1 MLSIAKVADAD
12 YYLKAI
18 VSGIEDY
25 YAIGEEP
32 GRWTAHTH
40 ELLDI
45 YGQLEPAQLTAVLAG
60 RRPITDAPLIESANR
75 KIPAFDLTFRAP
87 KSVSLA
93 FALSS
98 PEMTAEITAA
108 HDAAVDA
115 ALGYL
120 ERNAA
125 VSRRGHNGIE
135 QVSADG
141 FIAAAFRHRTSRAA
155 DPHLHTHALVPNMVR
170 STDDARWRTLDARH
184 LYAHSLTAGYVYES
198 HLRDELTRRLGVAW
212 GPIVNGIA
220 DIDGLSKPVLRAFS
234 TRREDIEHR
243 MAALGTTSAR
253 GAEIAALD
261 TRAAKVHTLNYADL
275 VDDWAHRAANL
286 NVWRITIDELADHQP
301 RRSMARG
308 WPDEVRR
315 IERHLLGPAGLTER
329 ASTFDRRDV
338 IRALASAYPQ
348 GATVALLEAHADA
361 ILRHHDVV
369 KVIDSTTQAL
379 RSDNGRT
386 VTRVDTG
393 ARYSTK
399 ELMALEGRLVDAA
412 RARMGGGAAV
422 VPTGTVDAAIDRR
435 PTLAMEQVAMVE
447 ELTTGGD
454 GVAVV
459 VAPAGAGKTF
469 ALAAAV
475 DAWQSAGVAVHGAA
489 LSARAA
495 AELEASTG
503 VASETL
509 ARLVVDLETIRPGD
523 VVIIDEFGMAPT
535 RLVAPIFDRAAEVD
549 AKLVLVGD
557 PRQLPEIGAG
567 GLLSG
572 LGARLPPMELTEN
585 RRQRNEWERVA
596 LEQLRSGD
604 VGKALTAYL
613 EHDRMRAYET
623 ANEAKTQVVD
633 DWLAARANGTDVI
646 MLASRNA
653 DIADLNNLA
662 HRYLVETG
670 GVQGPARI
678 VEVDDRRREFQA
690 GDEVLFLRNDR
701 RLGVRNGMRATI
713 ERVHPMGS
721 VDLTVTTTDRQRIDV
736 PRWYVD
742 QGHLAHGYTMTIH
755 KAQGL
760 TCDTALVYATD
771 DLYRELGY
779 VALSR
784 GRDLNVIYT
793 TGDVKIDPEA
803 HMRTPQR
810 VPSEMLIAGLS
821 TSRAQELAIDV
832 AERGAEVSIERL
844 STPALVAERERLQL
858 VLDAAP
864 AVPPGPYTH
873 DVEYTERN
881 LRMTEQHIQELEV
894 RKRPLRERLRGA
906 DPELDRAVALR
917 DRLQGDMADHRS
929 RQQASDDGFATRKRY
944 LVDHDGD
951 RQKIERIDELLD
963 ARALNAVADAM
974 IETPEYLKDLIG
986 DYRSANHNGR
996 WIDVATKVET
1006 YRHRHGITDSVA
1018 AFGAEPPGVERYA
1031 WRHAHDEVIDALEP
1045 PTRSRGL
1052 RMR

>member
-12 YYLKAI
+12 YYLKAV

-40 ELLDI
+40 ELLDVD
-45 YGQLEPAQLTAVLAG
+45 GQLEQAQLTAVLAG
-60 RRPITDAPLIESANR
+60 RHPITDAPLIESANR

-93 FALSS
+93 FALGS

-120 ERNAA
+120 ERHAA
-125 VSRRGHNGIE
+125 VSRRGHNGTE

-170 STDDARWRTLDARH
+170 TTDDGRWRTLDARH

-220 DIDGLSKPVLRAFS
+220 DLEGIDKPVLRAFS

-253 GAEIAALD
+253 GAEIAAFD
-261 TRAAKVHTLNYADL
+261 TRAAKDHTLNYADL
-275 VDDWAHRAANL
+275 VDDWAHRAADL
-286 NVWRITIDELADHQP
+286 NVWRTTIDALADRNH
-301 RRSMARG
+301 RRSIGAAS
-308 WPDEVRR
+308 PDEVRR
-315 IERHLLGPAGLTER
+315 IETHLLGPDGLTER
-329 ASTFDRRDV
+329 ASTFDRCDV
-338 IRALASAYPQ
+338 IRALVSAYLH
-348 GATVALLEAHADA
+348 GATVELLEAHADSL
-361 ILRHHDVV
+361 LRHHDVV
-369 KVIDSTTQAL
+369 KVIDATTQAL
-379 RSDNGRT
+379 RSDSGRT

-393 ARYSTK
+393 ARCSTK
-399 ELMALEGRLVDAA
+399 ELMALERRLVDEAL
-412 RARMGGGAAV
+412 ARMGDGTAT
-422 VPTGTVDAAIDRR
+422 VPTGMVDAAIDRR

-447 ELTTGGD
+447 ELTLGGD
-454 GVAVV
+454 GVSVV
-459 VAPAGAGKTF
+459 VAPAGTGKTF

-475 DAWQSAGVAVHGAA
+475 DAWQSAGVTVHGAA

-503 VASETL
+503 VASTTL
-509 ARLVVDLETIRPGD
+509 ARLVIDLATIQPGD

-535 RLVAPIFDRAAEVD
+535 RLVAPIFDRAAEVN

-572 LGARLPPMELTEN
+572 LASRVPPIELTEN

-604 VGKALTAYL
+604 VGKALTAYQQ
-613 EHDRMRAYET
+613 HDRMRTHET
-623 ANEAKTQVVD
+623 ARDAKAYLVD
-633 DWLAARANGTDVI
+633 DWLTARAQGTDVI

-653 DIADLNNLA
+653 DIADLNELA
-662 HRYLVETG
+662 HRHLVVA
-670 GVQGPARI
+670 GVVRGPARVI
-678 VEVDDRRREFQA
+678 DIDERRREFQA

-713 ERVHPMGS
+713 DRVRPLGS
-721 VDLTVTTTDRQRIDV
+721 VDITVTTSDRQRIDV

-742 QGHLAHGYTMTIH
+742 QGHLAHGYAMTIH

-793 TGDVKIDPEA
+793 AGDVKLDPEA
-803 HMRTPQR
+803 HLRSPHR
-810 VPSEMLIAGLS
+810 VPSEMLMAGLS

-832 AERGAEVSIERL
+832 AERGAEVPIERL
-844 STPALVAERERLQL
+844 GTPALVEERRCLQA

-864 AVPPGPYTH
+864 TTPPGVYSH
-873 DVEYTERN
+873 EVDYTERN
-881 LRMTEQHIQELEV
+881 LRMTDTRIKELGE
-894 RKRPLRERLRGA
+894 RKRPLRDRLRGP
-906 DPELDRAVALR
+906 DVKMERALELR
-917 DRLQGDMADHRS
+917 DELRADMADHMR
-929 RQQASDDGFATRKRY
+929 RQQ
-944 LVDHDGD
+944 D
-951 RQKIERIDELLD
+951 REGR
-963 ARALNAVADAM
+963 ARRPKA
-974 IETPEYLKDLIG
+974 IPRRPRRRPPED
-986 DYRSANHNGR
+986 RAN
-996 WIDVATKVET
+996 
-1006 YRHRHGITDSVA
+1006 
-1018 AFGAEPPGVERYA
+1018 
-1031 WRHAHDEVIDALEP
+1031 
-1045 PTRSRGL
+1045 
-1052 RMR
+1052 

>member
-1 MLSIAKVADAD
+1 
-12 YYLKAI
+12 
-18 VSGIEDY
+18 
-25 YAIGEEP
+25 
-32 GRWTAHTH
+32 
-40 ELLDI
+40 
-45 YGQLEPAQLTAVLAG
+45 
-60 RRPITDAPLIESANR
+60 
-75 KIPAFDLTFRAP
+75 
-87 KSVSLA
+87 
-93 FALSS
+93 
-98 PEMTAEITAA
+98 MTAEITAA
-108 HDAAVDA
+108 HDASVDA

-125 VSRRGHNGIE
+125 VSRRGHNGTE

-170 STDDARWRTLDARH
+170 STDDGRWRTLDARH

-198 HLRDELTRRLGVAW
+198 YLRDELTRRLGVAW

-253 GAEIAALD
+253 GAEITALD
-261 TRAAKVHTLNYADL
+261 TRAAKDHTLNYADL
-275 VDDWAHRAANL
+275 VDDWAHRASKL
-286 NVWRITIDELADHQP
+286 NVWRTTIDELADHQP
-301 RRSMARG
+301 RRSTAPG
-308 WPDEVRR
+308 SPDEVRR
-315 IERHLLGPAGLTER
+315 IERHLLGPDGLTER

-338 IRALASAYPQ
+338 VRALASAYPN

-361 ILRHHDVV
+361 ILRHNDVV

-379 RSDNGRT
+379 RSDSGRT
-386 VTRVDTG
+386 VTRVDT

-399 ELMALEGRLVDAA
+399 ELMALERRLVDAA
-412 RARMGGGAAV
+412 LARMGGGTAV

-475 DAWQSAGVAVHGAA
+475 DGWQSAGVTVHGAA

-503 VASETL
+503 IASTTL
-509 ARLVVDLETIRPGD
+509 ARLVIDLETIRPGD

-535 RLVAPIFDRAAEVD
+535 RLVVPIFDRADEVN

-567 GLLSG
+567 GLLSA
-572 LGARLPPMELTEN
+572 LAARLPPIELTEN

-604 VGKALTAYL
+604 VGKALTAYQ
-613 EHDRMRAYET
+613 EHDRMRTDET
-623 ANEAKTQVVD
+623 APEAKARIVD
-633 DWLAARANGTDVI
+633 DWLAARANGNDVI

-662 HRYLVETG
+662 HRHLVEAG
-670 GVQGPARI
+670 VVQGPARM

-701 RLGVRNGMRATI
+701 RLGVRNGMLATI
-713 ERVHPMGS
+713 ERVHPIGS
-721 VDLTVTTTDRQRIDV
+721 VDLTVTTTSSQRIDV

-742 QGHLAHGYTMTIH
+742 QGHLTHGYAMTIH

-803 HMRTPQR
+803 HIRTPQR
-810 VPSEMLIAGLS
+810 VPSEMLMAGLS

-832 AERGAEVSIERL
+832 ADRGAEVAIERL
-844 STPALVAERERLQL
+844 STPAVVAERDRLQL

-864 AVPPGPYTH
+864 VVPPGPYTH

-881 LRMTEQHIQELEV
+881 LRMTEQHIQELEE
-894 RKRPLRERLRGA
+894 RKRPLRERLRGT
-906 DPELDRAVALR
+906 DPELDRAIALR
-917 DRLQGDMADHRS
+917 DGLQGDMADHRS
-929 RQQASDDGFATRKRY
+929 RLQASEDGFAARKRY
-944 LVDHDGD
+944 LNDHDGD
-951 RQKIERIDELLD
+951 RRGIERIDELLN
-963 ARALNAVADAM
+963 ARAQNAVADAM
-974 IETPEYLKDLIG
+974 VETPEYLKDLFG
-986 DYRSANHNGR
+986 DYRSAKHKGR
-996 WIDVATKVET
+996 WIDAATKVED
-1006 YRHRHGITDSVA
+1006 YRHRHGITDIA
-1018 AFGAEPPGVERYA
+1018 LAFGVEPPGVEKHA
-1031 WRHAHDEVIDALEP
+1031 WHFAQDEVAASWEP
-1045 PTRSRGL
+1045 PAAKRGL

>member
-12 YYLKAI
+12 YYLKAV

-40 ELLDI
+40 ELLGID
-45 YGQLEPAQLTAVLAG
+45 GQLEPAQLTAVLAG
-60 RRPITDAPLIESANR
+60 RHPITDEPLIGSANR

-93 FALSS
+93 FALGST
-98 PEMTAEITAA
+98 EMTAEITAA

-120 ERNAA
+120 ERHAA
-125 VSRRGHNGIE
+125 VSRRGHNGTE

-170 STDDARWRTLDARH
+170 STDDGRWRTLDARH

-198 HLRDELTRRLGVAW
+198 HLRDELTRRLGVTW

-220 DIDGLSKPVLRAFS
+220 DIEGLTKPVLRAFS

-261 TRAAKVHTLNYADL
+261 TRAAKDHTLNYADL

-286 NVWRITIDELADHQP
+286 NVWRTTIDELADHQP
-301 RRSMARG
+301 RRSMAPG
-308 WPDEVRR
+308 SPDEVRR
-315 IERHLLGPAGLTER
+315 IERHLLGPDGLTER

-338 IRALASAYPQ
+338 VRSLASAYPS

-361 ILRHHDVV
+361 ILRHSDAV

-379 RSDNGRT
+379 RSDSGRT

-399 ELMALEGRLVDAA
+399 ELMALERRLVDAA
-412 RARMGGGAAV
+412 YARLGSNVGAVSWEELDPALE
-422 VPTGTVDAAIDRR
+422 RR
-435 PTLAMEQVAMVE
+435 PTLAPEQVTMVE
-447 ELTTGGD
+447 ELTTGRD
-454 GVAVV
+454 GVHVV
-459 VAPAGAGKTF
+459 VAPAGAGKTY
-469 ALAAAV
+469 ALAAAF
-475 DAWQSAGVAVHGAA
+475 DAWQSAGAAVHGAA

-495 AELEASTG
+495 EELEASTG
-503 VASETL
+503 VPSTTL
-509 ARLVVDLETIRPGD
+509 ARLLMELETIRPGD

-535 RLVAPIFDRAAEVD
+535 RLVAPIFDRATQVD

-572 LGARLPPMELTEN
+572 LAARLPPIELTEN
-585 RRQRNEWERVA
+585 RRQHHDWERVA
-596 LEQLRSGD
+596 LDQLRSGD
-604 VGKALTAYL
+604 VGKALTTYTQ
-613 EHDRMRAYET
+613 HDRMRTYET
-623 ANEAKTQVVD
+623 SSEAKARMVD
-633 DWLAARANGTDVI
+633 DWLTARANGTDVI

-653 DIADLNNLA
+653 DIADLNELA
-662 HRYLVETG
+662 HRHLVKA
-670 GVQGPARI
+670 GVVHGPAR
-678 VEVDDRRREFQA
+678 VVDVDDRRRESEA

-713 ERVHPMGS
+713 ERIHPMGS
-721 VDLTVTTTDRQRIDV
+721 VDLTVTTSDRLRVDV

-742 QGHLAHGYTMTIH
+742 QGHLAHGYAMTIH

-760 TCDTALVYATD
+760 TCDTSLVYATD

-784 GRDLNVIYT
+784 GRDLNMIYT

-803 HMRTPQR
+803 HIRSPQR
-810 VPSEMLIAGLS
+810 VPSEMLMSGLS

-832 AERGAEVSIERL
+832 ADRGAEVPIERL
-844 STPALVAERERLQL
+844 STPDLVAERQLLQA

-864 AVPPGPYTH
+864 ALLPGPYAH
-873 DVEYTERN
+873 EVEYAERN
-881 LRMTEQHIQELEV
+881 LRMNEQRIQELED
-894 RKRPLRERLRGA
+894 RKRPLRERLKGA
-906 DPELDRAVALR
+906 DPELDREVSLR
-917 DRLQGDMADHRS
+917 GSLHGDMTDLRS
-929 RQQASDDGFATRKRY
+929 RQRASDDRFAARKRY
-944 LVDHDGD
+944 LADHDGD
-951 RQKIERIDELLD
+951 RQKIERIDELLGC
-963 ARALNAVADAM
+963 RAQSAVAEAM
-974 IETPEYLKDLIG
+974 IETPEYLKELIG
-986 DYRSANHNGR
+986 DYGSAKHKGR
-996 WIDVATKVET
+996 WIDAATKVED
-1006 YRHRHGITDSVA
+1006 YRHHHAITDLAS
-1018 AFGAEPPGVERYA
+1018 AFGVEPPGVERFA
-1031 WRHAHDEVIDALEP
+1031 WQHAHGEVAETLEP
-1045 PTRSRGL
+1045 PTRSHGL

>member
-1 MLSIAKVADAD
+1 
-12 YYLKAI
+12 
-18 VSGIEDY
+18 
-25 YAIGEEP
+25 
-32 GRWTAHTH
+32 
-40 ELLDI
+40 
-45 YGQLEPAQLTAVLAG
+45 
-60 RRPITDAPLIESANR
+60 
-75 KIPAFDLTFRAP
+75 
-87 KSVSLA
+87 
-93 FALSS
+93 
-98 PEMTAEITAA
+98 MTAEITAA
-108 HDAAVDA
+108 HESAVDA

-125 VSRRGHNGIE
+125 VSRRGHNGTE

-170 STDDARWRTLDARH
+170 STDDGRWRTVDARH

-198 HLRDELTRRLGVAW
+198 HIRDELTRRLGVSW

-220 DIDGLSKPVLRAFS
+220 DIDGLPKPVLRAFS

-261 TRAAKVHTLNYADL
+261 TRAAKDRTLNYTDL
-275 VDDWAHRAANL
+275 VDNWAHRAANL
-286 NVWRITIDELADHQP
+286 NVWRTTIDELADRQA
-301 RRSMARG
+301 RRSMAPG
-308 WPDEVRR
+308 SPDEVSR
-315 IERHLLGPAGLTER
+315 IEAHLLGPEGLTER
-329 ASTFDRRDV
+329 ASTFDRRDIV
-338 IRALASAYPQ
+338 RALASAYPN

-361 ILRHHDVV
+361 ILRHSDVV

-386 VTRVDTG
+386 VTRVNTG
-393 ARYSTK
+393 ARYSTN
-399 ELMALEGRLVDAA
+399 ELMALERRLVDAA
-412 RARMGGGAAV
+412 LARMGGGTAL
-422 VPTGTVDAAIDRR
+422 VPTGMVDAAIDRR

-475 DAWQSAGVAVHGAA
+475 DAWQSAGVIVHGAA

-503 VASETL
+503 VGSTTL
-509 ARLVVDLETIRPGD
+509 ARLVIDLETIRPGD

-535 RLVAPIFDRAAEVD
+535 RLVAPIFDRAAEVS

-572 LGARLPPMELTEN
+572 LAARVPPIELTEN

-604 VGKALTAYL
+604 VGKALSAYQQ
-613 EHDRMRAYET
+613 HDRVRTYET
-623 ANEAKTQVVD
+623 ARDAKARVVD
-633 DWLAARANGTDVI
+633 DWLAARATGSDAI
-646 MLASRNA
+646 MLASRNV

-662 HRYLVETG
+662 HRHLVDA
-670 GVQGPARI
+670 GVVHGPARV

-713 ERVHPMGS
+713 ERVHPLGS
-721 VDLTVTTTDRQRIDV
+721 LDLTVTTTDRQRIDV

-742 QGHLAHGYTMTIH
+742 QGHLSHGYAMTIH

-793 TGDVKIDPEA
+793 TGDVQIDPEA
-803 HMRTPQR
+803 HMRIARR
-810 VPSEMLIAGLS
+810 VPSEMLMAGLS

-832 AERGAEVSIERL
+832 ADRGAEVPIERL
-844 STPALVAERERLQL
+844 STPALVAERVRLQA

-864 AVPPGPYTH
+864 VVPDGPSAY
-873 DVEYTERN
+873 DVEYTARN
-881 LRMTEQHIQELEV
+881 LANTERDIEEMKEC
-894 RKRPLRERLRGA
+894 KRPLRERLRGP
-906 DPELDRAVALR
+906 DVVLDRALELR
-917 DRLQGDMADHRS
+917 DKVRGDMEGHRT
-929 RQQASDDGFATRKRY
+929 RQQTSKDGFAARKRY
-944 LVDHDGD
+944 LADHDGD
-951 RQKIERIDELLD
+951 RQKIERVDELLGS
-963 ARALNAVADAM
+963 RAQSAVADAM
-974 IETPEYLKDLIG
+974 IETPEYLKELIG
-986 DYRSANHNGR
+986 DYRSAKHKGR
-996 WIDVATKVET
+996 WIEAATKVED
-1006 YRHRHGITDSVA
+1006 YRHRHGITDLAS
-1018 AFGAEPPGVERYA
+1018 AFGAEPLGVERHA
-1031 WRHAHDEVIDALEP
+1031 WQHAHDVVADALEP
-1045 PTRSRGL
+1045 PRASRGL